1 MERGTGEGEKVI
13 TTFSF
18 QCSSLYIKNMSGEEK
33 IDLFR
38 GQYLSAVLCFHLTM
52 IQKLCR
58 SCILSRYEG
67 KNRIL
72 AEKYKSPLLRQQKI
86 DIKLLNDI

>member
-33 IDLFR
+33 IDLLR
-38 GQYLSAVLCFHLTM
+38 GQYLSAVLCFHLTI
-52 IQKLCR
+52 IQK
-58 SCILSRYEG
+58 
-67 KNRIL
+67 
-72 AEKYKSPLLRQQKI
+72 
-86 DIKLLNDI
+86 

>member
-33 IDLFR
+33 IDLLR
-38 GQYLSAVLCFHLTM
+38 GQYLSAVLCFHLTI
-52 IQKLCR
+52 IQKKNAAVAYCLVMKERTR
-58 SCILSRYEG
+58 S
-67 KNRIL
+67 
-72 AEKYKSPLLRQQKI
+72 
-86 DIKLLNDI
+86 

>member
-33 IDLFR
+33 IDLLR
-38 GQYLSAVLCFHLTM
+38 GQYLSAVFVFSSYYNTKKNAAVAYCLVMKERT
-52 IQKLCR
+52 R
-58 SCILSRYEG
+58 S
-67 KNRIL
+67 
-72 AEKYKSPLLRQQKI
+72 
-86 DIKLLNDI
+86 

>member
-38 GQYLSAVLCFHLTM
+38 GQYLSAVLCFHLTI
-52 IQKLCR
+52 IQK
-58 SCILSRYEG
+58 
-67 KNRIL
+67 KM
-72 AEKYKSPLLRQQKI
+72 QQ
-86 DIKLLNDI
+86 LHTVSL